1 MTTSR
6 GSDWAAVRVAPM
18 HFWIEATAWSL
29 LAAFAIAIPT
39 VLIANSLFRR
49 MTPTRWW
56 DYVFLA
62 LSAPLIGL
70 TLGARRLPGSTQCR
84 TDGKTITGGGLTY
97 LAVGC
102 PICNKLV
109 VALLGS
115 SGALTYFAPVQP
127 VLGGFAVILL
137 LYSLREALGASFGP
151 EVGAELQTLTSTD
164 R

>member
-1 MTTSR
+1 M
-6 GSDWAAVRVAPM
+6 VAPSGSCDRNSDGP
-18 HFWIEATAWSL
+18 HCKQ
-29 LAAFAIAIPT
+29 
-39 VLIANSLFRR
+39 LISKNDSNQV
-49 MTPTRWW
+49 W

-70 TLGARRLPGSTQCR
+70 TLSARRLPGSTQCR

-115 SGALTYFAPVQP
+115 SGALTYFAPVQL
-127 VLGGFAVILL
+127 VLGGFAIILL